1 MIVFKHNFGQ
11 ETYGKI
17 EKINDNYQCYET
29 PLFGG
34 EFYKIGILFDNFE
47 KAKEFLLSLT

>member
-1 MIVFKHNFGQ
+1 MIVFEYCFGQ

-17 EKINDNYQCYET
+17 ELYEGKFQCYET
-29 PLFGG
+29 PMFGG
-34 EFYKIGILFDNFE
+34 DFYKTGPLFDDLE